1 MSTLDL
7 KCFCAA
13 AEEMNITRAAERLH
27 LTQQA
32 LSSKIARLEE
42 HYHVQL
48 FERTPKLRLSCA
60 GSCFLEYAR
69 AALAQETALM
79 ARLADIAGH
88 KIGTL
93 AVGITPTR
101 SQTFLPLVLPRFSRA
116 FPGIRLDID
125 IRSCAVL
132 ERRLLNGDLDL
143 IVCLQ
148 QKDLSDDVEQL
159 KIMDDELCLVIP
171 RALLKRAGFAREKF
185 AAPARLEEEIL
196 SSGVLRKLPYVLSG
210 PHARS
215 IAMKFFRAH
224 VPEPNIRLDL
234 YNTET
239 LFTLPMAELG
249 AIFLFRSMAERFTK
263 DGPGGALSSAV
274 ILPLGLAEASHRL
287 IVGYDKRRP
296 VSWTMKSFI
305 GAVREVFPQTAA
317 DDAP

>member
-1 MSTLDL
+1 
-7 KCFCAA
+7 
-13 AEEMNITRAAERLH
+13 MNITRAAERLH

-48 FERTPKLRLSCA
+48 FERTPKLRLTCA

-101 SQTFLPLVLPRFSRA
+101 SQTFLPLVLPRFNRA

-125 IRSCAVL
+125 IRPFAVL

-143 IVCLQ
+143 VVCLQ
-148 QKDLSDDVEQL
+148 QKDLSDDVERL

-171 RALLKRAGFAREKF
+171 SALLERAGFTRDRF
-185 AAPARLEEEIL
+185 AAPRLEEEIL
-196 SSGVLRKLPYVLSG
+196 SSGVLRKIPYVLSG

-224 VPEPNIRLDL
+224 VPEPDIRLDL

-239 LFTLPMAELG
+239 LFTLPMTELG
-249 AIFLFRSMAERFTK
+249 AVFLFRSMAERFTK
-263 DGPGGALSSAV
+263 DGPGGALSSVV

-305 GAVREVFPQTAA
+305 GAVREVFPQAAA